1 MRSVSPR
8 NRSRGFTL
16 IELLVVI
23 AIIAVL
29 IALLLPAVQ
38 QAREAA
44 RRTQC
49 KNNMKQIG
57 LAMHNYH
64 ESHQVFPPGMVDDD
78 HDPAGAMHT
87 GFLMILPFIEETA
100 IYNSYN
106 FKVGY
111 PPGTGAASRNTD
123 LTPGTGPAVGQNWLH
138 TANSTTI
145 GKNLNEFLCPSN
157 RSGAYTPLGAP
168 NLLAGAT
175 DYAMANGAVPILCGT
190 SNDYS
195 LPVKLV
201 GAFYPNSRVGIRD
214 LKDGSDS
221 TVLLAE
227 VAGGETWTGTTNIAT
242 SRPPDTSAIPTT
254 ARPQGI
260 DQAWGAARMMSS
272 TNYTSQNGWAR
283 GSIFV
288 SAFQHVGANQV
299 VDNVGEPA
307 EMPNP
312 MNPRLIMQSISD
324 STRATTPS
332 SNTGTGPC
340 FSLNDRLSN
349 VRSSHEGGVQ
359 FLFGDGTVRFVTETI
374 DKKIFAGIFTIQGS
388 EIISSDAY

>member
-1 MRSVSPR
+1 MHRVR
-8 NRSRGFTL
+8 RGFTL

-49 KNNMKQIG
+49 KNNMKQLG
-57 LAMHNYH
+57 LAFHNYH

-78 HDPAGAMHT
+78 HDPSGAMHT

-106 FKVGY
+106 FRVGY
-111 PPGTGAASRNTD
+111 PPGSGAANRDTD
-123 LTPGTGPAVGQNWLH
+123 LTPATAEASGQNWLH

-145 GKNLNEFLCPSN
+145 GKSLNEFLCPSN
-157 RSGAYTPLGAP
+157 RSGSYTQLGAV

-195 LPVKLV
+195 MPVKLI

-214 LKDGSDS
+214 IKDGTDT
-221 TVLLAE
+221 TVLLVE
-227 VAGGETWTGTTNIAT
+227 VAGGETWTGTTNITT
-242 SRPPDTSAIPTT
+242 SKPPDASAIPPTT
-254 ARPQGI
+254 RPQGI
-260 DQAWGAARMMSS
+260 DQSWGAARMQSS
-272 TNYTSQNGWAR
+272 TNYTSLNGWAR
-283 GSIFV
+283 GSIFA
-288 SAFQHVGANQV
+288 SAFQHVGTNQI
-299 VDNVGEPA
+299 VDNTGEPG
-307 EMPNP
+307 ELQNP
-312 MNPRLIMQSISD
+312 MNPRLIMQSIAD

-340 FSLNDRLSN
+340 FGLNDRLSN
-349 VRSSHEGGVQ
+349 VRCAHEAGAQ
-359 FLFGDGTVRFVTETI
+359 FLFADGTVRFISETV
-374 DKKIFAGIFTIQGS
+374 DRKIYAAIFTIQGN
-388 EIISSDAY
+388 EIVPADSL